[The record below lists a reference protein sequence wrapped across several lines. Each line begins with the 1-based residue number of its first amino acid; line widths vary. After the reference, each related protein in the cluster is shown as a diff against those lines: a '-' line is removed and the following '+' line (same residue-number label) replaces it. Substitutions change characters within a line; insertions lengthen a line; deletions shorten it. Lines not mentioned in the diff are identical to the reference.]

1 MTPPFVPHLSES
13 MECVWTPPP
22 GEVWCAV
29 GWLMVGKVDHTM
41 YSAGVD
47 WRDAREGEVQSQTP
61 DSMFTNGKEAEKEG
75 EEAWVWL

>member
-1 MTPPFVPHLSES
+1 MTPFVPCLPVYGV
-13 MECVWTPPP
+13 CVGPPPPP

-29 GWLMVGKVDHTM
+29 GWLMVREVDRTM

-61 DSMFTNGKEAEKEG
+61 DSMFTNSKEAEER